1 MNNVYGELL
10 LGMLYVSLRE
20 KYYPVYTSG
29 NFNPSDF
36 KDLGLYLQK
45 EQVDPRKYFDY
56 LFGMCEYQRPLK
68 PKSMIDPILML
79 EFKRNT

>member
-36 KDLGLYLQK
+36 KDLGLY
-45 EQVDPRKYFDY
+45 R
-56 LFGMCEYQRPLK
+56 RP
-68 PKSMIDPILML
+68 
-79 EFKRNT
+79 